1 MAKRTVVVSHEKGL
15 HARPA
20 TVFVETASA
29 FEAAVEV
36 GRVNDSEMADAKSSL
51 AVMSL
56 GVEDGTEIVIQS
68 SDQDAVDSLVEVVE
82 SDFERAE

>member
-1 MAKRTVVVSHEKGL
+1 
-15 HARPA
+15 
-20 TVFVETASA
+20 
-29 FEAAVEV
+29 
-36 GRVNDSEMADAKSSL
+36 MADAKSSL